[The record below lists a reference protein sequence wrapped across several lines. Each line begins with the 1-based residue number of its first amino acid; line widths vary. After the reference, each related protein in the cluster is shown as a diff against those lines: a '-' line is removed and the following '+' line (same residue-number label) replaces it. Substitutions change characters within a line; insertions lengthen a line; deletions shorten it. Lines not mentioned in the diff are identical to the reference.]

1 MGATMKKLPILS
13 ILFILIMTLLCF
25 SFVACNPQE
34 PLTIDYAQENNF
46 EVSINT
52 IDATYD
58 EDSNLT
64 NRGYMVFE
72 PKLDGTGYQDVKFG
86 LIFYLGTFM
95 KPELYTYIGNAL
107 AKQGYVAVFYNAPFA
122 YAQYEVTE
130 KAFEMYPN
138 VKFFVGGHSQ
148 GGGAAIRRAMECEDI
163 VKGAILLDPMA
174 FRHQLLDENGEPMQ
188 NEYGVDIYINDSLKD
203 TNMPAIFIK
212 AQDQAIIKDSD
223 RETALDRMNDSVLI
237 HDLGEGSTHAAFAE
251 MESGKEQRDEII
263 TCILAFMQSVILG

>member
-1 MGATMKKLPILS
+1 MKKISILS
-13 ILFILIMTLLCF
+13 ILLIVIMTLSCF
-25 SFVACNPQE
+25 SFMACDSQE
-34 PLTIDYAQENNF
+34 LMPIDYAKENDF
-46 EVSINT
+46 EVAIKT

-58 EDSNLT
+58 EEGNLT

-72 PKLDGTGYQDVKFG
+72 PKLDGTGYQDAKYG
-86 LIFYLGTFM
+86 LIFYLGTIM
-95 KPELYTYIGNAL
+95 KPELYSYIGNAL
-107 AKQGYVAVFYNAPFA
+107 AKQGYIVAFYNAPFA
-122 YAQYEVTE
+122 YAQYEEKE

-174 FRHQLLDENGEPMQ
+174 FRHQLLDDNGEPMQ
-188 NEYGVDIYINDSLKD
+188 NEDGVDIYVNDSLKD

-212 AQDQAIIKDSD
+212 AQDQLIIKDSD
-223 RETALDRMNDSVLI
+223 RETALDRMNDGVLI

-251 MESGKEQRDEII
+251 TESGKEQRDEIL
-263 TCILAFMQSVILG
+263 TCILAFMQSIILG